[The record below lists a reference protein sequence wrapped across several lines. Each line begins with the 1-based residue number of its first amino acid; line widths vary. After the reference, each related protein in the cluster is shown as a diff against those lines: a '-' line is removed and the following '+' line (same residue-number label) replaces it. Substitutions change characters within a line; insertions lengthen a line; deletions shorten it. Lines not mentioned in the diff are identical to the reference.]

1 VDKGAQRAIYPC
13 PCRFLIKG
21 NLLPV
26 WQINK
31 EIANRNEP
39 FGEEEVFSY
48 FVLLC
53 KTPYFSERATFTSF
67 LLERRWR
74 LE

>member
-1 VDKGAQRAIYPC
+1 MNQRKATRTRARSVP
-13 PCRFLIKG
+13 FTLVLVAFGDKG

-39 FGEEEVFSY
+39 FGER
-48 FVLLC
+48 
-53 KTPYFSERATFTSF
+53 KF
-67 LLERRWR
+67 LFYLFC
-74 LE
+74 LALQDTIS

>member
-1 VDKGAQRAIYPC
+1 GQNESTKSDKDKGAQRAIYPC
-13 PCRFLIKG
+13 PCRFLVIKG

-39 FGEEEVFSY
+39 FGERKF
-48 FVLLC
+48 
-53 KTPYFSERATFTSF
+53 F
-67 LLERRWR
+67 LFCLA
-74 LE
+74 LQDTIS